1 MPVFIVDNHVELIDE
16 LLKIEDI
23 SREILEHI
31 DMEEMD
37 RIDRRK
43 KDKVEDKTK
52 YGNAG
57 ATIMIVGNSVRCDD
71 EISSV

>member
-1 MPVFIVDNHVELIDE
+1 MPVFIVENHVELIDE

-37 RIDRRK
+37 RMDRRK
-43 KDKVEDKTK
+43 KERESKVEDKK
-52 YGNAG
+52 RWKRRSNHYDSWKFCA
-57 ATIMIVGNSVRCDD
+57 MRR
-71 EISSV
+71 

>member
-1 MPVFIVDNHVELIDE
+1 MPVFIVENHIELIDE

-43 KDKVEDKTK
+43 KDK
-52 YGNAG
+52 
-57 ATIMIVGNSVRCDD
+57 
-71 EISSV
+71 ISNTYRLCAIY

>member
-1 MPVFIVDNHVELIDE
+1 MPVFIVENHIELIDE

-37 RIDRRK
+37 RMDRRK
-43 KDKVEDKTK
+43 KDKIEEKKRWKRRSNHYDSWKFC
-52 YGNAG
+52 A
-57 ATIMIVGNSVRCDD
+57 MRR
-71 EISSV
+71 

>member
-1 MPVFIVDNHVELIDE
+1 MPVFIVDKHVELIDE

-37 RIDRRK
+37 KRK
-43 KDKVEDKTK
+43 KDRMEEKKRWKRRSNHYDSWKLC
-52 YGNAG
+52 A
-57 ATIMIVGNSVRCDD
+57 MRR
-71 EISSV
+71 

>member
-1 MPVFIVDNHVELIDE
+1 MPVFIVENHVELIDE

-43 KDKVEDKTK
+43 KDKVEKKD
-52 YGNAG
+52 GNAG
-57 ATIMIVGNSVRCDD
+57 ATIMIVGNSVR
-71 EISSV
+71 

>member
-37 RIDRRK
+37 RIYRRK
-43 KDKVEDKTK
+43 KDKVEDKK
-52 YGNAG
+52 RWKRRSNHYDSWKFCA
-57 ATIMIVGNSVRCDD
+57 VRR
-71 EISSV
+71 

>member
-1 MPVFIVDNHVELIDE
+1 MFIVDKHIELIDE

-37 RIDRRK
+37 SKK
-43 KDKVEDKTK
+43 KDKIEEKKRWKRRSNHYDSWKFC
-52 YGNAG
+52 A
-57 ATIMIVGNSVRCDD
+57 MRR
-71 EISSV
+71 